1 MTKVFVPL
9 DMAAKAMGADK
20 VAAAI
25 AKEAAA
31 RGLDV
36 TIVRNGSRGL
46 LWLEPLVEVET
57 PQGRIGYGNVA
68 ARDVPSLFDSGFLY
82 GRSAQAVDRQGRGSS
97 LLEAPASRHVQA
109 LRDHGS
115 AVACRI

>member
-25 AKEAAA
+25 AKEAQA
-31 RGLDV
+31 RGQSV
-36 TIVRNGSRGL
+36 QIVRNGSRGL

-57 PQGRIGYGNVA
+57 PQGRIGYGNVTA
-68 ARDVPSLFDSGFLY
+68 KDVASLFDSGFL
-82 GRSAQAVDRQGRGSS
+82 GGAPHKLSIGKVEDHPFWKRQHRVTFKRCGITDPLS
-97 LLEAPASRHVQA
+97 LS
-109 LRDHGS
+109 
-115 AVACRI
+115 

>member
-25 AKEAAA
+25 AKEAQA
-31 RGLDV
+31 RGQSV
-36 TIVRNGSRGL
+36 QIVRNGSRGL

-57 PQGRIGYGNVA
+57 PQGRIGYGNVTA
-68 ARDVPSLFDSGFLY
+68 KDVASLFDSGFL
-82 GRSAQAVDRQGRGSS
+82 GATRTSSRSAK
-97 LLEAPASRHVQA
+97 SRII
-109 LRDHGS
+109 LSGS
-115 AVACRI
+115 ASIA